1 MNDIPENLIGLDIGP
16 KTIDRFK
23 NVLSDSNTILWNGPL
38 GLFENKNF
46 ELGTLEIAMHLS
58 KIKVNNKIIIIG
70 GGDTAAAVSKFNL
83 NKEMTHVST
92 GGGSSMEL
100 MSGNKLIAIESMEVY
115 KMTIKPIIAANWKM
129 NKTPN
134 EGIEFFDK
142 IKSNFQVIEDIII
155 IIGTAFTGLNSF
167 STIPSI
173 FKAAQNCHWEKS
185 GAYTGEIS
193 VDMIKNCGADYVI
206 LGHFGKKAYF

>member
-1 MNDIPENLIGLDIGP
+1 MVAYDLSDIPENLIGLDIGP

-46 ELGTLEIAMHLS
+46 ESGTLEIAMYLS
-58 KIKVNNKIIIIG
+58 KIKINNKIIIIG

-100 MSGNKLIAIESMEVY
+100 MSGNKLIAIESMEV
-115 KMTIKPIIAANWKM
+115 
-129 NKTPN
+129 
-134 EGIEFFDK
+134 
-142 IKSNFQVIEDIII
+142 
-155 IIGTAFTGLNSF
+155 
-167 STIPSI
+167 
-173 FKAAQNCHWEKS
+173 
-185 GAYTGEIS
+185 
-193 VDMIKNCGADYVI
+193 
-206 LGHFGKKAYF
+206 

>member
-1 MNDIPENLIGLDIGP
+1 MRFQTPGRRVCSKSIKDGSVYGSYDLSDIPGNLIGLDIGP

-46 ELGTLEIAMHLS
+46 ESGTLEIATYLS
-58 KIKVNNKIIIIG
+58 KIKINNKIIIIG

-100 MSGNKLIAIESMEVY
+100 MSGNKLIAIESMEV
-115 KMTIKPIIAANWKM
+115 
-129 NKTPN
+129 
-134 EGIEFFDK
+134 
-142 IKSNFQVIEDIII
+142 
-155 IIGTAFTGLNSF
+155 
-167 STIPSI
+167 
-173 FKAAQNCHWEKS
+173 
-185 GAYTGEIS
+185 
-193 VDMIKNCGADYVI
+193 
-206 LGHFGKKAYF
+206 